1 MKAMID
7 EILKRI
13 IGDRDLTDEM
23 LEDVKKLKDSYDEQK
38 GMAEYWKAKY
48 DELRGKYIDRFFTTP
63 EEVKEDTREDVE
75 KDGEVLT
82 FEELFDEREGDY
94 KYAD

>member
-63 EEVKEDTREDVE
+63 EVKEDTREDVE

-82 FEELFDEREGDY
+82 FEELFEESEGDY